1 VALAATAAVNG
12 FVTVHSWVW
21 DISGNDFKL
30 YYMAARIGTTFGWAH
45 IYDRGLQASLW
56 GQIQYQRPFNEYEGF
71 LNPPLMAWT
80 VLPLSGLRP
89 TLAYSVWVI
98 VLVAS
103 LALAWAIAVPGQW
116 KWLLVAFALG
126 TTELSLQLGQPL
138 ALAGLSFVLAGWL
151 MRRSRYWLAG
161 IVLTPVLV
169 KPQIALLIPAC
180 LLLAGYWRT
189 SLAFIASAGVMA
201 AVSVLLIGLPGLRD
215 YVYDLRNADG
225 VDWNRYFTLATL
237 FGTGSLLVVVR
248 ATIAIGALLAAWIL
262 RREQPELPLV
272 IGLAGSLAAAEYLHD
287 VDFMLL
293 VVAAWLVV
301 RLELPAWT
309 TIAITLTLLVV
320 EVTFQTRVMPAAAP
334 LAAASW
340 LVWLPIALKRP
351 RIGALEWG
359 LPRPARG
366 TTQAT

>member
-1 VALAATAAVNG
+1 MALACAAAVNG
-12 FVTVHSWVW
+12 LVTVHSWVW
-21 DISGNDFKL
+21 DVNANDFKL

-56 GQIQYQRPFNEYEGF
+56 GQIQYQRPFNQYEGF

-80 VLPLSGLRP
+80 VLPLSDLRP
-89 TLAYSVWVI
+89 TQAYSAWMV

-103 LALAWAIAVPGQW
+103 LGIAWAVAVPGRW

-126 TTELSLQLGQPL
+126 TTQLSLQLGQPL
-138 ALAGLSFVLAGWL
+138 ALAGLSLALAAWL

-161 IVLTPVLV
+161 IVLTPMLL
-169 KPQIALLIPAC
+169 KPQLALLIPAC

-189 SLAFIASAGVMA
+189 SLAFIASAGVMVA
-201 AVSVLLIGLPGLRD
+201 ASVLLIGLPGLRD
-215 YVYDLRNADG
+215 YANDLRYADG

-237 FGTGSLLVVVR
+237 FGSTSLLLVVR
-248 ATIAIGALLAAWIL
+248 ATIAFGALMAAWIL
-262 RREQPELPLV
+262 RHKQPELPLV

-293 VVAAWLVV
+293 VVGAWLLL

-309 TIAITLTLLVV
+309 TIAITLTLLVI

-340 LVWLPIALKRP
+340 LVWLPIALKQP
-351 RIGALEWG
+351 RIGVPEWG
-359 LPRPARG
+359 SPRLSRG
-366 TTQAT
+366 TTQVT